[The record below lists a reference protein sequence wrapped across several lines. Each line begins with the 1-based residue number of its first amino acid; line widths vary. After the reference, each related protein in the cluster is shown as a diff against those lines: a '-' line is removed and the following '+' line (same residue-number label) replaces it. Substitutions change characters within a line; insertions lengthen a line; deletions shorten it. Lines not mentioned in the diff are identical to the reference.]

1 MTPPAALPTAPM
13 TAAPSR
19 QRVRAGWALALL
31 PAALLSAVV
40 LSVGTGAV
48 HISPAQVL
56 SILLTPL
63 GLPALHPFDE
73 QQAAVLWAIR
83 LPRVLLGVLIGAGL
97 AVAGAAMQGLF
108 RNPLA
113 DPGLLGISSGASLAA
128 AASVVLGAGALG
140 PATLPLAA
148 FAGSLLSTAL
158 VYLLSQDRG
167 RVNVT
172 TMLLAGIAINALC
185 GAGTGLMTFLATDE
199 QLRSITFWSLGS
211 LGGATW
217 PTVLSALPLILLGV
231 AGLPLA
237 ARALNALMLGEHG
250 AAHLGITVQRVKWT
264 VVTLV
269 ALSVGAGV
277 AVAGTIGFVGLVV
290 PHLLRLLTG
299 QNNRTLMPASAL
311 LGGTLLV
318 LADLAAR
325 TVAMPAEV
333 PIGIVTAL
341 LGAPFFLY
349 LLRRDRAKLPA

>member
-1 MTPPAALPTAPM
+1 M
-13 TAAPSR
+13 TALSAPVPVSR
-19 QRVRAGWALALL
+19 QRQRAGWALLALPALL
-31 PAALLSAVV
+31 LLAVIF
-40 LSVGTGAV
+40 SVGTGAV
-48 HISPAQVL
+48 QMTPAQVV
-56 SILLTPL
+56 SILLSPL
-63 GLPALHPFDE
+63 GVSPLQAFDK

-83 LPRVLLGVLIGAGL
+83 LPRVVLGMLVGAGL

-128 AASVVLGAGALG
+128 AMSVVLGFHAFGNYS
-140 PATLPLAA
+140 LPVAA

-158 VYLLSQDRG
+158 IYLLSQQRG

-217 PTVLSALPLILLGV
+217 PTVLSALPLIVLGV
-231 AGLPLA
+231 VGLPFLG
-237 ARALNALMLGEHG
+237 RALNALMLGESG
-250 AAHLGITVQRVKWT
+250 AAHLGINVQAVKW
-264 VVTLV
+264 VVVALV

-299 QNNRTLMPASAL
+299 PNHGTLLPAAAL
-311 LGGTLLV
+311 LGATLLV
-318 LADLAAR
+318 LADLASR
-325 TVAMPAEV
+325 TIAIPAEV
-333 PIGIVTAL
+333 PIGIITAL

-349 LLRRDRAKLPA
+349 LLRAGRKGELS

>member
-1 MTPPAALPTAPM
+1 MTTLS
-13 TAAPSR
+13 AAPVISR
-19 QRVRAGWALALL
+19 QRARAATALL
-31 PAALLSAVV
+31 VLPLLLLLAITFA
-40 LSVGTGAV
+40 VGTGAV
-48 HISPAQVL
+48 HIAPLQVL
-56 SILLTPL
+56 SIFLAPL
-63 GLPALHPFDE
+63 GIAPLQAYEE

-83 LPRVLLGVLIGAGL
+83 LPRVVLGLLVGAGL

-128 AASVVLGAGALG
+128 AMSVVLGFTMFGSYS
-140 PATLPLAA
+140 LPVAA
-148 FAGSLLSTAL
+148 FLGSLIATAL
-158 VYLLSQDRG
+158 IYLLSQDRG

-172 TMLLAGIAINALC
+172 TMLLSGIAINALC

-199 QLRSITFWSLGS
+199 QLRTITFWSLGS

-217 PTVLSALPLILLGV
+217 PTVISALPLILLGV
-231 AGLPLA
+231 VALPFT
-237 ARALNALMLGEHG
+237 ARALNALMLGESG
-250 AAHLGITVQRVKWT
+250 AAGLGINVQAIKWLI
-264 VVTLV
+264 VTLV

-299 QNNRTLMPASAL
+299 PNHRTLLPASAL
-311 LGGTLLV
+311 LGATLLI
-318 LADLAAR
+318 LADLLSR
-325 TVAMPAEV
+325 TIAMPAEV

-349 LLRRDRAKLPA
+349 LLRSGRKELI

>member
-1 MTPPAALPTAPM
+1 M
-13 TAAPSR
+13 TAASVSLPVSR
-19 QRVRAGWALALL
+19 QRSRAALALL
-31 PAALLSAVV
+31 LLPAVLLLTVV
-40 LSVGTGAV
+40 LAVGTGAV
-48 HISPAQVL
+48 HIAPLQVL
-56 SILLTPL
+56 SIFLAPL
-63 GLPALHPFDE
+63 GVAPLQSFEE

-83 LPRVLLGVLIGAGL
+83 LPRVVLGMLVGAGL

-128 AASVVLGAGALG
+128 AMSVVLGFHAFGNYS
-140 PATLPLAA
+140 LPIAA
-148 FAGSLLSTAL
+148 FLGSLLATAL
-158 VYLLSQDRG
+158 IYLLSQDRG

-172 TMLLAGIAINALC
+172 TMLLSGVAINSLC

-217 PTVLSALPLILLGV
+217 PAVMTAAPLIL
-231 AGLPLA
+231 AGTVFLPLS
-237 ARALNALMLGEHG
+237 ARALNALMLGESG
-250 AAHLGITVQRVKWT
+250 AAHLGINVQVVKWG
-264 VVTLV
+264 VVSLV

-299 QNNRTLMPASAL
+299 PNHRTLLPASAL
-311 LGGTLLV
+311 LGASLLV
-318 LADLAAR
+318 MADLVSR
-325 TVAMPAEV
+325 TIAVPAEV
-333 PIGIVTAL
+333 PIGIITAL

-349 LLRRDRAKLPA
+349 LLRAGRKEMGV